1 MSTDLRARLRTL
13 QEAQAR
19 QERELDKATRAGDL
33 GQSKKVL
40 NEGRQ
45 ELHQHQEAIERMVLG
60 EPEPASPSWLEDR
73 ELLARAAGAASDDEA
88 REILRT
94 ALPGGI
100 ELKAL
105 EEWEGSQSPARV
117 LWQTLPASVE
127 QWPSEALAVGEVTLL
142 SAPGGTGKS
151 YLTLALAKAA
161 AVAANDENRTEGYAC
176 GLTIRAG
183 STVLVSYEDSAVR
196 LYHRI
201 SALRVDDGPGKKPR
215 KGGDWT
221 GRIHLWEEAE
231 PLWIADPDLRG
242 ESGPSPSWAPLWQR
256 VRTLRPALVVID
268 PASVALANLS
278 ASEGVPVRAFL
289 RALAHEAEAAGT
301 GILLVAHD
309 TKAARNAT
317 RWGGDPGAGA
327 VAGSASWFD
336 AARNVLYLRRISE
349 GERLLESLKSNHGR
363 PGWGVVLAEAS
374 ELKPDSRD
382 LESPPLERYLGL
394 EAKEYLTSEEEVS
407 NFKRQLQAEANAAE
421 KTDQKRRK
429 QREGN
434 SLDFLED

>member
-1 MSTDLRARLRTL
+1 MSTDLRARLRIL
-13 QEAQAR
+13 QEAQER
-19 QERELDKATRAGDL
+19 QERGLDAATKAGDL
-33 GQSKKVL
+33 DQRQKVL
-40 NEGRQ
+40 KEGHQ
-45 ELHQHQEAIERMVLG
+45 ELHQHREAIEHMVLG
-60 EPEPASPSWLEDR
+60 EPEPASLSWLEDR
-73 ELLARAAGAASDDEA
+73 ELIDRAAGAESDDEA

-94 ALPGGI
+94 ALPGGV
-100 ELKAL
+100 ELKML
-105 EEWEGSQSPARV
+105 EEWEGSEPPARV
-117 LWQTLPASVE
+117 LWQTLPESVRKE
-127 QWPSEALAVGEVTLL
+127 RWPSEALAVGEVTLL

-196 LYHRI
+196 LYHRL
-201 SALRVDDGPGKKPR
+201 SALRVDDGPGKRPR
-215 KGGDWT
+215 KGGNWA
-221 GRIHLWEEAE
+221 GQIHLWEEAE

-242 ESGPSPSWAPLWQR
+242 ESGPSASWAPLWQR

-278 ASEGVPVRAFL
+278 TSEGVPVRAFL
-289 RALAHEAEAAGT
+289 RALAWEAEAAGT

-349 GERLLESLKSNHGR
+349 AERLLESLKSNHGR
-363 PGWGVVLAEAS
+363 PGWGAVLAEAS
-374 ELKPDSRD
+374 EGEGQAVS
-382 LESPPLERYLGL
+382 YLGL

-407 NFKRQLQAEANAAE
+407 DLKRKLQVEANAAE

-434 SLDFLED
+434 NHDFLEN